1 MTLCWIVGSG
11 GLLGSALARTV
22 NARAVQLFVP
32 GERFEWLDGA
42 RLRAQFACS
51 LSSFAAQATALGG
64 EWELYW
70 AAGIGA
76 MGSSAVDLAIET
88 EALQHLLRLL
98 AANSVLGS
106 IPGRIALAS
115 SAGAIYGGL
124 QTDIIDE
131 ASSEAPTTPYADAKL
146 EQERLLREF
155 SASGFPAVALTARIS
170 TLYGPGQANGKRQG
184 LISHMARSI
193 IRNRPIQIFVPFDT
207 VRDYIMAD
215 DAAAII
221 VAALHSRSGRGGLMR
236 IVASERPTSIA
247 EIVATFHRVA
257 RRPPLIA
264 TSASKLSALYLRRV
278 QYRSTWLLER
288 PVPHTGLPIGIAQ
301 VLAAERLAFARG

>member
-1 MTLCWIVGSG
+1 MTLCWVVGSG
-11 GLLGSALARTV
+11 GLLGSALVRAVR
-22 NARAVQLFVP
+22 ARAAPVYVP
-32 GERFEWLDGA
+32 DQRFEWLDGA
-42 RLRAQFACS
+42 RLRKQLASALSLFAVQAK
-51 LSSFAAQATALGG
+51 AAGG
-64 EWELYW
+64 WELHW

-76 MGSSAVDLAIET
+76 MGSSADVLAHETDAWRYLLNLIE
-88 EALQHLLRLL
+88 
-98 AANSVLGS
+98 ANADLGS
-106 IPGRIALAS
+106 MPGRISLAS

-124 QTDIIDE
+124 QVDIIDE

-146 EQERLLREF
+146 EQERLLRDF
-155 SASGFPAVALTARIS
+155 LASGFPAVALTARIS
-170 TLYGPGQANGKRQG
+170 TLYGPGQANGKRLG

-207 VRDYIMAD
+207 VRDYITAD
-215 DAAAII
+215 DAAAVM
-221 VAALHSRSGRGGLMR
+221 VAALQSRSVPGGAMR

-247 EIVATFHRVA
+247 EIVATFRRVA

-264 TSASKLSALYLRRV
+264 TSASRLSALYLRRV

-288 PVPHTGLPIGIAQ
+288 PLPHTALPIGVAQ